1 MYVEKRESLST
12 SEDKI
17 VVTVGEIKMSMKN

>member
-17 VVTVGEIKMSMKN
+17 VVTVEEIKMSMKN